1 MRQGGMSCI
10 IHISM
15 NYTFSHLH
23 CLIAWLF
30 NTPAHY
36 ANEKNGLGDAEDYLF
51 EVKTKAKLYSPL
63 KGSMMAVKLLNVHDP
78 GGVWDMGMALR
89 RMS

>member
-1 MRQGGMSCI
+1 
-10 IHISM
+10 M

-36 ANEKNGLGDAEDYLF
+36 ANGKNRLGDAEDYLF

-63 KGSMMAVKLLNVHDP
+63 YKPRQLKGGVMAVKLSNVRDP
-78 GGVWDMGMALR
+78 GRCLRGGVWVMEMALR